1 MKKMMLYIGIIAF
14 AIIVF
19 GSYFFFKKNYL
30 DYELTCKLPNVRN
43 GEFYPDAYVF
53 FHNKKS
59 IDSFFELT
67 EETKNLKKNIPEGT
81 IFDFNNYSYCIF
93 YGRKVKSMYYSY
105 KTTYFDDPSPS
116 YASSRRYGN
125 KCVFVTYDKPTSN
138 IDNAIYIYR
147 VKRDDK
153 LSGFNGE

>member
-1 MKKMMLYIGIIAF
+1 MMPYIGIIAF

-19 GSYFFFKKNYL
+19 GSYFFFRKKHL
-30 DYELTCKLPNVRN
+30 DYELAYKLPNVRN

-53 FHNKKS
+53 FHNQKS
-59 IDSFFELT
+59 IDRFFELT
-67 EETKNLKKNIPEGT
+67 DETKKLKKFIPPET
-81 IFDFNNYSYCIF
+81 IFDFDNYSYCIF
-93 YGRKVKSMYYSY
+93 YGRKIKSMYYSY

-116 YASSRRYGN
+116 YESCRRYGY

-147 VKRDDK
+147 VKKDEK
-153 LSGFNGE
+153 LSGFNGP